1 MHKTNRGDKDMIVP
15 NYYED
20 LHIQHENAMP
30 NRAYYI
36 PASKRFDQ
44 AAEHREL
51 SDRFQL
57 LNGNWKFQYYASIYD
72 LKDRFYENGYDSS
85 RFDTIPVPSVWQ
97 NHGYDQHQYTNI
109 HYPFPADPPFVPK
122 DNPCG
127 AYLHTFVY
135 HKDETAPF
143 VSLNFEG
150 VDSCFYVW
158 LNGVYVGYNQV
169 SHSNSEFDIT
179 DKLAEGEN
187 TLAVLVLKWCDGSY
201 LEDQDKF
208 RTSGIFRDVY
218 LLKRPVN
225 SISDYFITTALKE
238 DEAVIRVRV
247 SYRGE
252 TVPVSMT
259 LLDAKDEVIAA
270 GSPEDFENGGAYTQ
284 QAWMTVSKPKLW
296 NPEQPYLYTLLLE
309 TPNEVI
315 TEKVGIREIHIENN
329 IVYLNGSPIKFRGVN
344 RHDSDPVTGPTVDVE
359 HMKRDLRMMRQHNFN
374 AVRTSHYPNAPM
386 FYQLCDQYGF
396 MVIDEADHESHGA
409 AELYRSENDNWDVHV
424 EHWNEPFADN
434 PAFLDATVD
443 RTQRCVQRDKNRPC
457 VLIWS
462 MGNESAYGC
471 CFEAALAWTKQFDPD
486 RLTHYES
493 AQYRSH
499 KRKYDFSNIDL
510 YSNMYPSLE
519 SIEQYLASKPDK
531 PYLLCE
537 YAHAMGNGPGDLE
550 DYFRLFQKHDG
561 LCGGFVWEWCDHAVY
576 KGTAENGKAIYYYG
590 GDHGEYPHDGNFCM
604 DGLVYPDRRP
614 HTGLREYKNVHR
626 PARVVSYDQSAGS
639 LTLHNYMDFLAL
651 NEYLTVAYEVTCD
664 GAVVASGNVEQVP
677 AIAPHSNGTLPL
689 QIEVPA
695 KGRCYLTVSYFAKK
709 TNPLVEEGAEL
720 GFDEILLENQDGRN
734 QVGMKLWETGMAG
747 GDSIALTEDDRY
759 LVLQAKGFTYRYDK
773 FNGLFSEMTLGGKTL
788 LEKPMELNIWRAP
801 TDNDRKLKLTW
812 MAAHYDRSITRAYRT
827 HFVAADNEICIHSD
841 LSISAMAV
849 QRFMDIGIDWKVSVN
864 GAVTANIQ
872 VKRNMEF
879 PELPRF
885 GLRMFLPNEMESV
898 QYYGMG
904 PDESYRDKHQ
914 ASRHALLENTVAGLH
929 EDYIKPQENGSHCD
943 CDFVV
948 LEGGGVK
955 LTAVGPKPFSFN
967 ASHYTQEEMTEKQH
981 NFELEECGST
991 VLCLDYAQNGIG
1003 SNSCG
1008 PELLE
1013 QYRLD
1018 DEVMDFTIRM
1028 IPELN

>member
-1 MHKTNRGDKDMIVP
+1 MIVP

-20 LHIQHENAMP
+20 LHTHHENAMP

-57 LNGNWKFQYYASIYD
+57 LNGTWKFQYHESIHD
-72 LKDRFYENGYDSS
+72 LKDNFYEVGYDAGS
-85 RFDTIPVPSVWQ
+85 FDTIPVPSVWQ
-97 NHGYDQHQYTNI
+97 NHGYDRHQYTNI
-109 HYPFPADPPFVPK
+109 RYPFPADPPFVPK

-127 AYLHTFVY
+127 AYLHTFRY
-135 HKDETAPF
+135 EKDGAAPF
-143 VSLNFEG
+143 VTLNFEG

-158 LNGVYVGYNQV
+158 LNGIYVGYNEV
-169 SHSNSEFDIT
+169 SHSNSEFDVT
-179 DKLAEGEN
+179 DKLIEGDN
-187 TLAVLVLKWCDGSY
+187 LLAVLVLKWCDGSY

-218 LLKRPVN
+218 LLKRPAH
-225 SISDYFITTALKE
+225 SISDYFITTSVKE
-238 DEAVIRVRV
+238 DEALVRIRF
-247 SYRGE
+247 SFRGQ

-259 LLDAKDEVIAA
+259 LLDADERMIAQA
-270 GSPEDFENGGAYTQ
+270 SPESFENGGAYTQ
-284 QAWMTVSKPKLW
+284 QAYLTVPKPKLW

-315 TEKVGIREIHIENN
+315 TEKVGIREIHITDN

-359 HMKRDLRMMRQHNFN
+359 HMKRDLRMMREHNFN

-409 AELYRSENDNWDVHV
+409 SELYCSENDSWDVHV

-434 PAFLDATVD
+434 PEFLDATMD

-471 CFEAALAWTKQFDPD
+471 CFEAALAWTKHFDPA

-493 AQYRSH
+493 AQYRSRKH
-499 KRKYDFSNIDL
+499 KYDFSNIDL

-519 SIEQYLASKPDK
+519 SIQQYLDSEPDK

-550 DYFRLFQKHDG
+550 DYFRLFQKNNG

-576 KGTAENGKAIYYYG
+576 KGVAENGKAIYYYG

-614 HTGLREYKNVHR
+614 HTGLREYKNVYR
-626 PARVVSYDQSAGS
+626 PARVVSYDQAGGH

-651 NEYLTVAYEVTCD
+651 NESLTISYEVNCD
-664 GAVVASGNVEQVP
+664 GEVVETGTIKQIP
-677 AIAPHSNGTLPL
+677 AIAPHDEGTIPL
-689 QIEVPA
+689 HIKTPA
-695 KGRCYLTVSYFAKK
+695 KGKCYLTISYYAKEAG
-709 TNPLVEEGAEL
+709 PLVPAGFQL
-720 GFDEILLENQDGRN
+720 GFDEVPLENQDSRN
-734 QVGMKLWETGMAG
+734 QWGLKLWETRTVSE
-747 GDSIALTEDDRY
+747 DNITLTEDHRY
-759 LVLQAKGFTYRYDK
+759 LTLQARDFTYRYDT
-773 FNGLFSEMTLGGKTL
+773 FTGLFSQMTFGGKEL

-801 TDNDRKLKLTW
+801 TDNDRKLKLKW

-827 HFVAADNEICIHSD
+827 HFVAADSEIRIHSD
-841 LSISAMAV
+841 LSISALSV
-849 QRFMDIGIDWKVSVN
+849 QRFMDIEIDWTVSVS
-864 GAVTANIQ
+864 GAVTANIL

-914 ASRHALLENTVAGLH
+914 ASKHSLFENTVAGLH

-943 CDFVV
+943 CDFVI
-948 LEGGGVK
+948 LEGGGIR
-955 LTAVGPKPFSFN
+955 LTAVSPEPFSFN
-967 ASHYTQEEMTEKQH
+967 ASHYTQEELTQKQH

-1018 DEVMDFTIRM
+1018 DEVIDFAIRM
-1028 IPELN
+1028 IPEMK